1 MARQTAL
8 SKKHYVRTAEILREH
23 LPDSEDRLPVAQA
36 FADYFAA
43 DNGKFDRGRFVHAV
57 ETGTGLSRASNAAA
71 EVAREERIERHRRNQ
86 PRLDSVKV
94 EYLHDLDPDLSYLY
108 GDESKW
114 EGLEEAEVSAAKHA
128 DSARLDAYNRGDWY
142 CVGIRAVATILVP
155 SEIGEIRQTIE
166 SGGLWGIESDSDLA
180 YLREVESEE
189 VASLSRQLAELG
201 IHDAPSFPLDRTGD
215 ALPYG
220 AE

>member
-1 MARQTAL
+1 MAL
-8 SKKHYVRTAEILREH
+8 SKKHYVRTAEILRET

-43 DNGKFDRGRFVHAV
+43 DNGRFDRGRFVHAV
-57 ETGTGLSRASNAAA
+57 ETGTGLSRAANLAA
-71 EVAREERIERHRRNQ
+71 EVAREERIERHRRNR

-94 EYLHDLDPDLSYLY
+94 EYLPDHDPDLSYLY
-108 GDESKW
+108 GDEGKP
-114 EGLEEAEVSAAKHA
+114 EEDAAA
-128 DSARLDAYNRGDWY
+128 DSARLDAYNRGEWH

-155 SEIGEIRQTIE
+155 SEIGEIRQE
-166 SGGLWGIESDSDLA
+166 VSSAGLWGIESDSDPD

-189 VASLSRQLAELG
+189 IAELSRQLAELG
-201 IHDAPSFPLDRTGD
+201 IHDAPTFPLDRTGD

-220 AE
+220 MESD